1 MPDKGMITS
10 VYLVLNT
17 ISSIVLV
24 LLNKWVYVYVGF
36 PNITLTFLHFVT
48 TFLGLY
54 FCQKCNVFQVK
65 IVPIR
70 DMIPLAFTFC
80 GFVVFTNLSLE
91 TNTVGTYQVA
101 KVMTT
106 PCVILLQMLF
116 YGKKF
121 AIGVKLTLI
130 PITVGVI
137 LNFYYDI
144 QFSIVGTLY
153 ATLGVLVT
161 SLYQVWVSQKQH
173 DLQMNSMQLLYYQ
186 APLSAAILLFLIP
199 FLEPVQS
206 TIHHVWSIHSISLV
220 VASCATAFF
229 VNFVHLL
236 DHRKHLST
244 HVSFMTTSRIA
255 MFWGQPL
262 YIVVQYKEIA
272 SILLSLTRSSRY
284 NMVGHMKFCL
294 TVLGGVLL
302 FHDPFHVNQVVG
314 IVCTIVGVTMYA
326 HVKVPRKL
334 I

>member
-1 MPDKGMITS
+1 MEVRMGHKRTYWSCCFAPSCQCGELAK
-10 VYLVLNT
+10 VYVDNT
-17 ISSIVLV
+17 NMSLSEVDHFNNHV

-70 DMIPLAFTFC
+70 DMVPLAFTFC

-199 FLEPVQS
+199 FLEPIQS

-229 VNFVHLL
+229 VN
-236 DHRKHLST
+236 LSIYWIIGN
-244 HVSFMTTSRIA
+244 TS
-255 MFWGQPL
+255 PL
-262 YIVVQYKEIA
+262 TYP
-272 SILLSLTRSSRY
+272 L
-284 NMVGHMKFCL
+284 
-294 TVLGGVLL
+294 
-302 FHDPFHVNQVVG
+302 
-314 IVCTIVGVTMYA
+314 
-326 HVKVPRKL
+326 
-334 I
+334 